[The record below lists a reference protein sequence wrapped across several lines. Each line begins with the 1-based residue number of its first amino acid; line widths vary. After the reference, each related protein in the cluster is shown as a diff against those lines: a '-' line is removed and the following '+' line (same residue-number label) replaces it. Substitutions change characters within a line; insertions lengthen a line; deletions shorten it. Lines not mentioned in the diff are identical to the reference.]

1 MAKTTLTKTN
11 PDKEIVASINEIF
24 TKFFG
29 PKKDQDDEKKNNQ
42 NDEKKED
49 QNDKKKEDQNESSK
63 YAKAIQE
70 LSFDEKIA
78 LCAYIGR
85 RIKEF
90 NDLFSAIAN
99 DLNAV
104 PTTNFPD
111 ENALFSVK
119 NTDTG
124 EIIGGLSV
132 RTETETTYSTASAK
146 GRAQV
151 LDALKAAGITD
162 KYTNTKVVLDN
173 KKLATDKENKILPD
187 SVSNV
192 FSVKENSSRVTE
204 FQKLATEQVE
214 E

>member
-1 MAKTTLTKTN
+1 MAKTTITKTN

-29 PKKDQDDEKKNNQ
+29 PKKDQDDEKKKDQ
-42 NDEKKED
+42 NDEKKD
-49 QNDKKKEDQNESSK
+49 QNDEKKNDQNESSK
-63 YAKAIQE
+63 YAKAIQS

-78 LCAYIGR
+78 LCAYVGR
-85 RIKEF
+85 RMKEF

-99 DLNAV
+99 DLNSV

-119 NTDTG
+119 NADTG

-146 GRAQV
+146 GRTQV
-151 LDALKAAGITD
+151 LDALKAAGLTD
-162 KYTNTKVVLDN
+162 KYTNTKVALDN
-173 KKLATDKENKILPD
+173 KKLATDKENKTLPD

>member
-1 MAKTTLTKTN
+1 MAKSTITKTN

-29 PKKDQDDEKKNNQ
+29 PKKDQDDEKKKDQ
-42 NDEKKED
+42 NDEKKD
-49 QNDKKKEDQNESSK
+49 QNDEKKNDQNESSK
-63 YAKAIQE
+63 YAKAIQS

-78 LCAYIGR
+78 LCAYVGR
-85 RIKEF
+85 RMKEF

-99 DLNAV
+99 DLNSV

-119 NTDTG
+119 NADTG

-146 GRAQV
+146 GRTQV
-151 LDALKAAGITD
+151 LDALKAAGLTD
-162 KYTNTKVVLDN
+162 KYTNTKVALDN
-173 KKLATDKENKILPD
+173 KKLATDKENKTLPD